1 MSKSSGSWL
10 LGYSSILKGID
21 CGICAGKVPVA
32 SRHKW
37 ANFPALLDD
46 VAPGVDERRP
56 MSATCHHL
64 RRCAE
69 HPNRK
74 DRTILVAR
82 SQTLNRK
89 GSGVTTS
96 NPVAAALQGTM
107 GRGRC
112 NRFVAEN
119 VAAGH
124 RSVVACGVRLD
135 DG

>member
-1 MSKSSGSWL
+1 MLRGSVAQLVERTTENREVTGSTPVGATETLVRLLLTGVSSCPVRGYFRRVESNGSWL
-10 LGYSSILKGID
+10 LGCSSILKGID

-46 VAPGVDERRP
+46 VARGVDERRP

-64 RRCAE
+64 RPCAE

-82 SQTLNRK
+82 
-89 GSGVTTS
+89 
-96 NPVAAALQGTM
+96 
-107 GRGRC
+107 
-112 NRFVAEN
+112 
-119 VAAGH
+119 
-124 RSVVACGVRLD
+124 
-135 DG
+135 